1 MTQSSSSNDHL
12 TSELQSY
19 KSQLKQAKRIKA
31 EIAVQFKH
39 AEPGSELHTS
49 LIAQMQVASADI
61 KKIETDLKST
71 EKKLLSTESQSIATT
86 AIEIKLPPLL
96 TIDTTQNWQ
105 GDFTLRE
112 IDTNDIESWYAF
124 VNSMPNATA
133 YHQHAWANVI
143 LQSFNNPTRVWAAFD
158 NNHTIIGGI
167 ALTFFSSALF
177 GKFAVSV
184 PYVNYGGV
192 LTPYFNIAQSLL
204 AYLPGICKAEELSHI
219 EVRTMQAD
227 LANGSSS
234 KKASMILQLPAT
246 SEELDKN
253 LGSKIRAQYKKCEE
267 HSPEIRFGNIEL
279 LNDFYS
285 VFAKNMRDLGT
296 PVYGKNWFANILKEP
311 KINSTLAVV
320 YINKEPVSA
329 GFLVGYKGMLEIPWA
344 STVKEANSLN
354 TNMWMYRKILDF
366 AIANNFEFFDFGRS
380 TQDAGT
386 YKFKKQWGT
395 TPFVHHWYKILPSGN
410 TDAPELNPDNPKFA
424 LMIAAWKLLPVWLSR
439 IIGPRIIRNIP

>member
-1 MTQSSSSNDHL
+1 MTQSSSHHDHL

-19 KSQLKQAKRIKA
+19 KSQLKQAKKMKA

-39 AEPGSELHTS
+39 AEQGSELHAT
-49 LIAQMQVASADI
+49 LIAQMQVVSADI

-71 EKKLLSTESQSIATT
+71 EKKLLSDVPTPID
-86 AIEIKLPPLL
+86 IKHPPLL
-96 TIDTTQNWQ
+96 TIDPAQHWQ
-105 GDFTLRE
+105 GDFTLGE
-112 IDTNDIESWYAF
+112 INANEIQRWYAF
-124 VNSMPNATA
+124 VSTMPNATA
-133 YHQHAWANVI
+133 YHQQAWANVI
-143 LQSFNNPTRVWAAFD
+143 LESFNNPTRVWAAFD
-158 NNHTIIGGI
+158 SDRNIIGGI

-192 LTPYFNIAQSLL
+192 LTSYFNIAQSLL
-204 AYLPGICKAEELSHI
+204 TYLPTLCKEEGLSHI

-227 LANGSSS
+227 LASNSSS

-246 SEELDKN
+246 SEALDKN

-267 HSPEIRFGNIEL
+267 HSPEIRFGKMEL
-279 LNDFYS
+279 LNDFYA

-296 PVYGKNWFANILKEP
+296 PVYGKNWFANIIQEAN
-311 KINSTLAVV
+311 INATLAVV
-320 YINKEPVSA
+320 YVNKKPVSA
-329 GFLVGYKGMLEIPWA
+329 GFLIGYRGMLEIPWA
-344 STVKEANSLN
+344 STVKEANALN

-395 TPFVHHWYKILPSGN
+395 IPYVHHWYKILPSEN
-410 TDAPELNPDNPKFA
+410 TDAPELTPDNPKFA
-424 LMIAAWKLLPVWLSR
+424 LMIAAWKLLPVWFSK
-439 IIGPRIIRNIP
+439 IIGPKIIRNIP